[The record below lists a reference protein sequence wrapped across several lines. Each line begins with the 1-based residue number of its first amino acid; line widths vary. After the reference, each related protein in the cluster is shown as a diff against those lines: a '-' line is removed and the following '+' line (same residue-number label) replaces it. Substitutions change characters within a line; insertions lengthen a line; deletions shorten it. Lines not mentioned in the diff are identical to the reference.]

1 VPCAYEM
8 SQMAS
13 VHDFSLWSVSMIIFL
28 GANFREL
35 I

>member
-13 VHDFSLWSVSMIIFL
+13 VHDISLWPVSMIIFV
-28 GANFREL
+28 GVNFREL